1 MRVAALL
8 CAGLAALVLP
18 RAAAAEDAALPLLDT
33 ASGRVS
39 VATPAGGGGY
49 QVLDLRDG
57 GLTLITPSSPAS
69 GPSQLHRR

>member
-18 RAAAAEDAALPLLDT
+18 RAAAAEDAAL
-33 ASGRVS
+33 
-39 VATPAGGGGY
+39 
-49 QVLDLRDG
+49 
-57 GLTLITPSSPAS
+57 TPSSPAS